1 MILNMKKNIR
11 ILAITLLFFG
21 ILTIKNNVYGASA
34 SISASKKEIAVGE
47 NTTISANINSTET
60 WELKLET
67 IGGKLEGNTNDADA
81 YGKEETKTGV
91 ISGKFSAD
99 KEGTYT
105 ITLKGYVAGSDL
117 KKHEIN
123 QSTKITVK
131 ANSNNSGGTSNSG
144 SNTNG
149 DDENKLP
156 SENNPV
162 TGTKSQDNSLKSL
175 SVSVGT
181 LSPKF
186 SPRTTRY
193 TVDVGEEVTSI
204 KISATKNHEKAELSG
219 TGTKQLKPG
228 VNTFEVIVKS
238 ESGSVQ
244 PYTIIVNKPEEK
256 KEAILKLSSLV
267 IKGVNTDRELVDLE
281 FEPEFSEDVYSY
293 KLDVEENID
302 SLSIEAIPKE
312 EGTIVEILGNENLV
326 FGENIVKIQVKS
338 EDGEQVAEY
347 QIVVNKKQPTQQIVV
362 PVDEIP
368 QAVEKNKSLLSE
380 YAIPIVV
387 FTATVAILG
396 SIFAIVE
403 YRHSKREKEESTKV
417 NEDIEIPISNYEEM
431 KSSLDNYEELMTE
444 NLTNVEEKMET
455 KETEIEKKED
465 IQETVNIM
473 KKDNLKQSKRR
484 GKGKHF

>member
-144 SNTNG
+144 SNNNT
-149 DDENKLP
+149 DDGGLP

-228 VNTFEVIVKS
+228 VNTFEVIVKA

-267 IKGVNTDRELVDLE
+267 IKGVNTDRELIDLE

-302 SLSIEAIPKE
+302 SLSIEAMPKE

-347 QIVVNKKQPTQQIVV
+347 QIIVNKKQPTQQVV
-362 PVDEIP
+362 APVDEIP
-368 QAVEKNKSLLSE
+368 QAVEKNKNLLSE
-380 YAIPIVV
+380 YSIPIVV

-396 SIFAIVE
+396 GIFAIVE
-403 YRHSKREKEESTKV
+403 YRHSKREKEE
-417 NEDIEIPISNYEEM
+417 NEDRQMNISNYEELE
-431 KSSLDNYEELMTE
+431 SSLENYEGIAVE
-444 NLTNVEEKMET
+444 NALKDEDEIQVKIDET
-455 KETEIEKKED
+455 KSEEITKD
-465 IQETVNIM
+465 AQETIDVM
-473 KKDNLKQSKRR
+473 RKDNLKQSKKK